1 VIIIYVIGSQIAAF
15 RSWAR
20 DGIEFPA
27 TGFVRADSIH
37 VNATKLLAGQV
48 YTTENGVIC
57 VGYTNWPAH
66 MAKTAS
72 TTFGNNVT
80 KFLLSLEKEGELY
93 VLYRGA
99 LMQDSVCR

>member
-1 VIIIYVIGSQIAAF
+1 
-15 RSWAR
+15 
-20 DGIEFPA
+20 
-27 TGFVRADSIH
+27 
-37 VNATKLLAGQV
+37 
-48 YTTENGVIC
+48 
-57 VGYTNWPAH
+57 